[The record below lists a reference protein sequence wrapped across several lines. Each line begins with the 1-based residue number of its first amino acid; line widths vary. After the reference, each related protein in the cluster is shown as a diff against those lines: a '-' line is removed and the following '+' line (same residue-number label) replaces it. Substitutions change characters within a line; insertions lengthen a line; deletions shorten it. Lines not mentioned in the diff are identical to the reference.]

1 MNSLLKTYKTHI
13 LHHTYFNLI
22 SRLLPPYLLLTVHVD
37 DLDPEG
43 NLRPL
48 DAAFADTLAN
58 TIESVGGYNSEF
70 TLKVMGPYDAD
81 PARGFSRP
89 YYKIKNGQHR
99 YSAMQT
105 IWRKHPP
112 LERTTMTLPCAV
124 YPTNLEDYQIR
135 MVSVNIEQAAKV
147 DTVQQRYSHI
157 LSLLDQENVNSRK
170 FTKPVYVSMIGKE
183 PQGSNNWVDQ
193 LKKAFKY
200 PRSSSFTTDRFVQD
214 SVPGDAGLS
223 MVSTSRVGDS
233 KLLFEYPY
241 FHTFNERALNQCGM
255 NIETLVRELI
265 LHPLSITKDSYNSL
279 YNFSR
284 QFVSL
289 SPFDVE
295 PILRRYVESL
305 RALTESEDSDD
316 QKGRAAKKMNTEL
329 NAYAKAIP
337 QFIKYLENELP
348 QKPTLPQQ
356 YMVEGLTNIQ
366 DVTSAELF
374 HMFQLTL
381 NPSSRAIV
389 QKILRGSPLKEQE
402 NYLKT
407 QFESNIAK
415 HILSAWKL
423 LFQVV
428 PVARP
433 VLSSSWVVFEADGC
447 TFNNCCAFDW
457 IAEQEGKKQH
467 FNLVLGDIPVSFILY
482 VWFT

>member
-1 MNSLLKTYKTHI
+1 
-13 LHHTYFNLI
+13 
-22 SRLLPPYLLLTVHVD
+22 
-37 DLDPEG
+37 
-43 NLRPL
+43 
-48 DAAFADTLAN
+48 
-58 TIESVGGYNSEF
+58 
-70 TLKVMGPYDAD
+70 
-81 PARGFSRP
+81 
-89 YYKIKNGQHR
+89 
-99 YSAMQT
+99 
-105 IWRKHPP
+105 
-112 LERTTMTLPCAV
+112 
-124 YPTNLEDYQIR
+124 
-135 MVSVNIEQAAKV
+135 
-147 DTVQQRYSHI
+147 
-157 LSLLDQENVNSRK
+157 
-170 FTKPVYVSMIGKE
+170 
-183 PQGSNNWVDQ
+183 
-193 LKKAFKY
+193 
-200 PRSSSFTTDRFVQD
+200 
-214 SVPGDAGLS
+214 

-356 YMVEGLTNIQ
+356 YMVEGVTNIQ

-389 QKILRGSPLKEQE
+389 QSILRGSPLKEQE